1 MRAEHKAAR
10 SPCGGGGRAF
20 RIHEFFSEQPESTQR
35 QHIEVAH
42 DGIHHVEGQVLLALL
57 NVPKI
62 KFLATHTG
70 RYSSLR
76 LALFHSQT
84 RYREAKY
91 FSWRIGFPRNIRSN
105 RLGHT
110 VIVADRSL
118 LI

>member
-1 MRAEHKAAR
+1 MRAEHKAAK

-62 KFLATHTG
+62 KLLATHTG

-76 LALFHSQT
+76 LALT
-84 RYREAKY
+84 LTKEIILCVYL
-91 FSWRIGFPRNIRSN
+91 FSLYNYITAQLYIR
-105 RLGHT
+105 
-110 VIVADRSL
+110 
-118 LI
+118 